1 MDRRL
6 VRSSSSLFLFFSW
19 GRPRQN
25 RPLSRFG
32 AQVDTITQVNKG
44 RSLQPWHL
52 PSNLSLPTMA
62 QQGTGTADILLLHGL
77 TTKTRGPS
85 TRAKRVL
92 CVQLLH
98 LAGKPTHLSCAWR
111 IPSLLF
117 SSLPSSCLL
126 SILSSPFPTS
136 QQIAGLSFVCNCC
149 RSVSK
154 QLPPPL
160 QAVTYPNHI
169 RLPGISLK
177 RPPNNETRFVIFFSV
192 HTIQSTE
199 LFNYKPVLSSL
210 DPTSRYYLLTYT
222 PAELECSCLGAT
234 PTDRMNTRLVNHV
247 SLIPAASR
255 RTWLTQEPSITSTP

>member
-1 MDRRL
+1 MKQCHLKTTDSPRCQRL
-6 VRSSSSLFLFFSW
+6 APEKSCGGSTPRQIFFVAFSFLFL
-19 GRPRQN
+19 GETPAEPPPVAVR
-25 RPLSRFG
+25 G
-32 AQVDTITQVNKG
+32 QVDTITQVNKG

-177 RPPNNETRFVIFFSV
+177 RPPNNETRFVIIFFRSHHSINRAFQLQTGLV
-192 HTIQSTE
+192 QS
-199 LFNYKPVLSSL
+199 
-210 DPTSRYYLLTYT
+210 
-222 PAELECSCLGAT
+222 
-234 PTDRMNTRLVNHV
+234 
-247 SLIPAASR
+247 
-255 RTWLTQEPSITSTP
+255 